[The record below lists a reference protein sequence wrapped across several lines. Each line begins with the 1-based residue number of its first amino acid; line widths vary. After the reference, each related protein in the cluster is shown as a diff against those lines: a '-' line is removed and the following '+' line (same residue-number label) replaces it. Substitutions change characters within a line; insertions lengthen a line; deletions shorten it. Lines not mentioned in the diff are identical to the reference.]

1 MAILRTFLAEFETKS
16 DLGIFRV
23 PIKVWKRKYKFGF
36 GGMWALPGPIS
47 AKKIS
52 NLSLIQKQLF
62 KCEKRKKLHFNTKF
76 HIFGSTWES
85 NNFKTWF

>member
-47 AKKIS
+47 AKK
-52 NLSLIQKQLF
+52 
-62 KCEKRKKLHFNTKF
+62 
-76 HIFGSTWES
+76 
-85 NNFKTWF
+85 NFKFAINSKTAF